1 MKSSMKFPGLAAMAC
16 AACAAVFP
24 AAAKETP
31 HGACVMKAVRQEH
44 ADRKACND
52 KHGTTVTP
60 ERSACFKKVTE
71 DKRAADA
78 HCRTLPNEHAKK

>member
-1 MKSSMKFPGLAAMAC
+1 MSTTTKLSCIAAVAC
-16 AACAAVFP
+16 AVIAAALP
-24 AAAKETP
+24 AAAQETP
-31 HGACVMKAVRQEH
+31 YGACVMKAVRQEQ

-60 ERSACFKKVTE
+60 ERSACFKKVTD

-78 HCRTLPNEHAKK
+78 QCKTLPNEHKKK